1 MEDLE
6 IKTQEEK
13 VPTEGTPVS
22 ETDGVATND
31 VDETKNEV
39 HTFTQ
44 EQVNEIVRKRLEK
57 ADNKFYSRY
66 GVSKKEELDEL
77 VGKAQSYDVMKE
89 RYDGLVSSNKNLTEE
104 LTFLKNNINPERYE
118 DVKAYFKGK
127 DLEFNAEN
135 LIKELET
142 HNEWLNV
149 IKQETS
155 PKTTIQTLGTER
167 KVQERIESDAEKA
180 KRIFGV

>member
-1 MEDLE
+1 MDELKE
-6 IKTQEEK
+6 QTQEQE

-22 ETDGVATND
+22 ETDGVATN
-31 VDETKNEV
+31 VDETKEEV

-66 GVSKKEELDEL
+66 GVGKKEELDEL

-89 RYDGLVSSNKNLTEE
+89 RYDGLVSSNKSLTEE
-104 LTFLKNNINPERYE
+104 LTFLKNNINPERYD

-149 IKQETS
+149 VKQETA
-155 PKTTIQTLGTER
+155 PKTTIQSLGTDR
-167 KVQERIESDAEKA
+167 QVQERIESDAEKA